1 MKEKENLKYAPVGI
15 RAMSEEFPKPHGLEE
30 IPVSSVGIAG
40 QHYAKCKIQPI
51 DYAMANELDAC
62 QFSVVKYVTRFRDK
76 NGLEDL
82 KKAKFFIDKLI
93 ELEYGKEGDSCQDE
107 HEGSEEQRREE
118 LSGEARNEN

>member
-1 MKEKENLKYAPVGI
+1 MKEKENPKYAPVGI
-15 RAMSEEFPKPHGLEE
+15 KAMSEEFPRPHGLEE
-30 IPVSSVGIAG
+30 IPVQSVGVAG

-76 NGLEDL
+76 NSLEDL

-93 ELEYGKEGDSCQDE
+93 KLEYGKEGDSCQDE
-107 HEGSEEQRREE
+107 HEGCACAKRQCSCKTSIEV
-118 LSGEARNEN
+118 

>member
-15 RAMSEEFPKPHGLEE
+15 RAMSEELPRPHGLEE
-30 IPVSSVGIAG
+30 IPVSSVGFAG
-40 QHYAKCKIQPI
+40 EHYSPCKIQPI
-51 DYAMANELDAC
+51 EYAMANKLDAC

-93 ELEYGKEGDSCQDE
+93 KLEYGEEGNSCQDE
-107 HEGSEEQRREE
+107 HEGSEEQRRKE
-118 LSGEARNEN
+118 LSNKA

>member
-1 MKEKENLKYAPVGI
+1 MEEKENLKYAPVGI

-82 KKAKFFIDKLI
+82 KKAKHFIDLLI
-93 ELEYGKEGDSCQDE
+93 QFEYGEKGDSCQNK
-107 HEGSEEQRREE
+107 HEGCGCTKGQCTCKTS
-118 LSGEARNEN
+118 NEV